1 MALIT
6 QKTNLKSLRYGKDR
20 PGGGSSNQPYIIS
33 SLPGDPSSFNTL
45 SKELKF
51 LDKVVGA
58 GKNIIDFAGTDFFLR
73 GGSAAVSRAAKDVS
87 RLTQMFADFKS
98 PNGVL
103 FAAKQNV
110 LSLTGVKTQASGIM
124 NEGIYLP
131 TSTILQAGGN
141 AFGVHLNKQ
150 GLNPFRKTAPSEG
163 FIGGLFEFT
172 GPLGLPTY
180 AQTVK
185 PEQKTVDNRLVQLK
199 NAKLNSPYVNSI
211 IAMFQAENAIGE
223 ARARTQ
229 RARAA
234 ARANDTM
241 GQFRKD
247 KRKSRQSAR
256 EDEKSQNKNNIPQNN
271 SDVLL
276 RYGGGPNSLL
286 GIGQTTIRRY
296 SNTGDGLDF
305 RKNPDFKGKYFVL
318 SSSQIEEKDVSKE
331 VINII
336 DFRTDLIDQQTNS
349 KGKKNIL
356 SISPNYATP
365 ENRIENRF
373 NLGDPGRRDK
383 NVTNYTAGLLRPEG
397 DQFGALDRITYF
409 PLYSSTAIQE
419 IPNLNDFVTF
429 SIGIYDNTSPSKKV
443 YIHFRALLDSMDDNY
458 AAEWNSFKYVGRGE
472 NFYRYGGFTRTINL
486 GWTVAAQSK
495 QELIPMY
502 QKLNFLASSLAPDYS
517 KNGYMRGNLATL
529 TVGGYLYEQP
539 GIITSINYSV
549 PQESPWEIGIS
560 NQTFNPDDTSP
571 IPADQDPTVKQLP
584 HIIKVT
590 GFQFIP
596 IHNFVPRKQQNDF
609 GTKEGQSDVEK
620 FGKERYIALKKGS
633 RDNYIVGEPLRDG
646 AVILDPTTNVGM
658 GTYEDINKIIPR

>member
-33 SLPGDPSSFNTL
+33 SLPGDPSSFSTL
-45 SKELKF
+45 PKELKF

-87 RLTQMFADFKS
+87 RLSQMFADFKS

-110 LSLTGVKTQASGIM
+110 LSLTGVKTQASGII

-131 TSTILQAGGN
+131 TSTILQAAGN
-141 AFGVHLNKQ
+141 GFGVHLNKQ
-150 GLNPFRKTAPSEG
+150 GLNPFRKTTPSEG

-185 PEQKTVDNRLVQLK
+185 PDQKRQDNRLVQLANK
-199 NAKLNSPYVNSI
+199 KLGISV
-211 IAMFQAENAIGE
+211 
-223 ARARTQ
+223 T
-229 RARAA
+229 
-234 ARANDTM
+234 
-241 GQFRKD
+241 
-247 KRKSRQSAR
+247 
-256 EDEKSQNKNNIPQNN
+256 NNIDLAVT
-271 SDVLL
+271 SFL
-276 RYGGGPNSLL
+276 RQIAPTQVAVVNFLRQIAPSQVPETGLSISPLISSQPGEILQYAGGPQSLL
-286 GIGQTTIRRY
+286 GVGKTTIRRY
-296 SNTGDGLDF
+296 SNTADGLNF
-305 RKNPDFKGKYFVL
+305 SKNPTFEGKYFVL
-318 SSSQIEEKDVSKE
+318 NSTQISSIPISKE
-331 VINII
+331 KTNVI
-336 DFRTDLIDQQTNS
+336 DFRTILIDQKTNS

-356 SISPNYATP
+356 SKSPDYSNLF
-365 ENRIENRF
+365 NRIENRF

-383 NVTNYTAGLLRPEG
+383 NVTNYTVGLLRPEG
-397 DQFGALDRITYF
+397 TQFGELDKITYF

-429 SIGIYDNTSPSKKV
+429 SIGIYDNTSPSNKV

-458 AAEWNSFKYVGRGE
+458 TAEWNAFKYMGRGE
-472 NFYRYGGFTRTINL
+472 NFYRYNGFTRTINL

-502 QKLNFLASSLAPDYS
+502 QKLNFLASSLTPDYS

-560 NQTFNPDDTSP
+560 NQTSNPDDTLP

-609 GTKEGQSDVEK
+609 RTEFEGQSDVTK

-633 RDNYIVGEPLRDG
+633 IDNYIVGEPLRDG
-646 AVILDPTTNVGM
+646 IATPFPFTNIGM
-658 GTYEDINKIIPR
+658 GTEQDPNNIIPR